1 MSAVA
6 KGFVRSRSAGVI
18 AVLGVAVLSA
28 GLLTGC
34 GGRRDAPQTDAGGEV
49 NCEVHQETRVG
60 IATGNATGVYFA
72 LGNAYAEQI
81 AQATNG
87 TVKATAAETGAS
99 VQNIQQLVAGTYQV
113 AFSLADSASD
123 AVLGVGS
130 FDGKKQP
137 VQALTRL
144 YPNYTQV
151 VVRKGANI
159 NSVAD
164 MKGKRVSTGSPK
176 SGTEVIA
183 NRVLQ
188 AAGLNPDSD
197 ISAQRL
203 DLTKTVDGMKDGS
216 IDAMFFSG
224 GLPTPGIT
232 DLFTS
237 ARDQVRFLDI
247 AGLNGAMQ
255 KISPVYEEGTIPAAT
270 YGLPADA
277 KTIVVPNVLLVRDDL
292 DANLACVLAKTVF
305 DRKTQLEQANSA
317 AKGIVKDNAQKT
329 EPVPLH
335 RGATHALTH

>member
-1 MSAVA
+1 MRLAV
-6 KGFVRSRSAGVI
+6 
-18 AVLGVAVLSA
+18 VLTATVVTA
-28 GLLTGC
+28 GLLAGC
-34 GGRRDAPQTDAGGEV
+34 GGRRDAPQTDAGGAV
-49 NCEVHQETRVG
+49 TCEVSQETRVG

-81 AQATNG
+81 SQATNG

-113 AFSLADSASD
+113 AFSLADTAAD
-123 AVLGVGS
+123 AVLGTGS

-151 VVRKGANI
+151 VVRTGANI

-164 MKGKRVSTGSPK
+164 LRGKRVSTGSPK

-183 NRVLQ
+183 HRVLQ
-188 AAGLNPDSD
+188 AAGLDPESD

-237 ARDQVRFLDI
+237 ARDKVRFLDI
-247 AGLNGAMQ
+247 ADLTPRMRTV
-255 KISPVYEEGTIPAAT
+255 SPVYEEGAIPAAT
-270 YGLPADA
+270 YGLSADA
-277 KTIVVPNVLLVRDDL
+277 RTIVVPNVLLVRDDL
-292 DANLACVLAKTVF
+292 DANLACILTETVF

-317 AKGIVKDNAQKT
+317 AKGISRDAAQNT
-329 EPVPLH
+329 APVPLH
-335 RGATHALTH
+335 RGAAFALTR

>member
-1 MSAVA
+1 MRRVA
-6 KGFVRSRSAGVI
+6 TI
-18 AVLGVAVLSA
+18 VAVTAVTA
-28 GLLTGC
+28 GLLAGC
-34 GGRRDAPQTDAGGEV
+34 GGRQDAPRTDAGGAV
-49 NCEVHQETRVG
+49 TCEVKRDSRVG

-72 LGNAYAEQI
+72 LGNAYAEQV
-81 AQATNG
+81 AQATDG

-113 AFSLADSASD
+113 AFSLADTAAD
-123 AVLGVGS
+123 AVLGTGG

-137 VQALTRL
+137 VQALSRL

-151 VVRKGANI
+151 VVRNGANI
-159 NSVAD
+159 SSVAD
-164 MKGKRVSTGSPK
+164 LRGKRVSTGSPK

-183 NRVLQ
+183 QRVLA
-188 AAGLNPDSD
+188 AAGIDPERD

-237 ARDQVRFLDI
+237 AGDKVRFLDI
-247 AGLNGAMQ
+247 ADLAPRLREVN
-255 KISPVYEEGTIPAAT
+255 PVYEAGTIPAAT

-277 KTIVVPNVLLVRDDL
+277 ATIVVPNVLLVRDDL
-292 DANLACVLAKTVF
+292 DADLACVLTKTLF
-305 DRKTQLEQANSA
+305 DRKPQLEQANSA
-317 AKGIVKDNAQKT
+317 AKGISRDTARAT
-329 EPVPLH
+329 SPVPLH
-335 RGATHALTH
+335 RGAEHALTN